1 MLHLPEGVD
10 LNNLLNGLR
19 CCSWAAADIL
29 LNYSQ
34 KIKEKQCKSSF
45 IKNKGNNEPVTLADL
60 EVNNLI
66 FDYFFKEFSD
76 VNWDI
81 LSEETSKNQL
91 QKKIKHSWLWILDP
105 LDGTKDF
112 IQKSGDYATHL
123 ALNFNNIPIL
133 GLILIPS
140 KNELWIA
147 NGNEVWCENKNG
159 LKKSPELTLCK
170 SIQDMTIVTSKNH
183 KNQALNN
190 LIKEIGFKNS
200 ISMGSIGCKIAS
212 ILRGNADIYISL
224 SLPGQSAPKDWDF
237 AAPAAVLKQAG
248 GSITDL
254 HNEELSYNK
263 KDFKQE
269 GIIIASSNKEYHSE
283 ICLEIKKV
291 LIENKISFY

>member
-1 MLHLPEGVD
+1 VLHLPEEVD
-10 LNNLLNGLR
+10 LNNLLNGLK

-81 LSEETSKNQL
+81 LSEETSKNQF

-170 SIQDMTIVTSKNH
+170 SIKDMTIVTSKNH

-212 ILRGNADIYISL
+212 ILRGDADIYISL

-291 LIENKISFY
+291 LIENKISFF

>member
-19 CCSWAAADIL
+19 NCSWAAADIL

-34 KIKEKQCKSSF
+34 KIKDKQCKSSF
-45 IKNKGNNEPVTLADL
+45 IKKKGNNEPVTLADL

-66 FDYFFKEFSD
+66 FDYFYKEFSD

-81 LSEETSKNQL
+81 LSEETSKTQFQN
-91 QKKIKHSWLWILDP
+91 KIKHGWLWILDP

-123 ALNFNNIPIL
+123 ALSFNNIPIL

-170 SIQDMTIVTSKNH
+170 SIQDMTIVISKNH
-183 KNQALNN
+183 KNQTLNN
-190 LIKEIGFKNS
+190 LISKIGFKNS

-212 ILRGNADIYISL
+212 ILRGDADIYISL
-224 SLPGQSAPKDWDF
+224 SLPGQSSPKDWDF
-237 AAPAAVLKQAG
+237 AAPAAVLNQAG

-269 GIIIASSNKEYHSE
+269 GIIIASGNKDYHRE

>member
-19 CCSWAAADIL
+19 SCSWAASDIL

-34 KIKEKQCKSSF
+34 KIKDKQSKSSF
-45 IKNKGNNEPVTLADL
+45 VQTKGNDEPVTLADL

-66 FDYFFKEFSD
+66 FDYFYKEFSEIK
-76 VNWDI
+76 WAI
-81 LSEETSKNQL
+81 LSEEKSKTQFEN
-91 QKKIKHSWLWILDP
+91 KINHGWLWILDP

-212 ILRGNADIYISL
+212 ILRGDADIYISL

-269 GIIIASSNKEYHSE
+269 GIIIASSNKQYHSE